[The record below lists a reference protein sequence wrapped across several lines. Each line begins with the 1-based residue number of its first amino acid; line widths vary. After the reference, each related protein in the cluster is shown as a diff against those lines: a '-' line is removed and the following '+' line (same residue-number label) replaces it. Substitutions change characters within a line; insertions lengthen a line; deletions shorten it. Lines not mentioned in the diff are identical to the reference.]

1 MKALNKDCVWFEI
14 FLPGHLYSSA
24 AGEQQ
29 TLISHFWRIQIV
41 LSLTSSSDLPEETS
55 IWISM

>member
-1 MKALNKDCVWFEI
+1 MKALNEDCMRFEI
-14 FLPGHLYSSA
+14 FLPDHLYSNA

-29 TLISHFWRIQIV
+29 TLISHFWRIQIA
-41 LSLTSSSDLPEETS
+41 LSLTSSSYLPEETS